1 MRDITITLH
10 AAERYLERFAGNL
23 TLQAASARLRK
34 LLSRARF
41 LHMCAGKARLY
52 ALGDIRFVVDQ
63 GALVTVYRP
72 TYQDAGQAEDFWC
85 LA

>member
-1 MRDITITLH
+1 MRDITITAH
-10 AAERYLERFAGNL
+10 AIQRYLERFAGNL
-23 TLQAASARLRK
+23 SPKAAADRLRK

-52 ALGDIRFVVDQ
+52 ALGDMRFVVDQ

-85 LA
+85 LG